1 MSSSSDP
8 PAEDTPKPAAQ
19 VPDPAPMAPTV
30 IVQTNGGGRLQ
41 RFMSFAGWTGFI
53 LCAFSLMSY
62 FGAETD
68 YFDTSEGIKEQFHS
82 RSQDAKDKIAIISVS
97 GVILEGDG
105 FVKRQIDRIRADD
118 DVRAVVLRI
127 DTPGGTVTGSDYIF
141 HHLVKLR
148 EEKNIPL
155 VVSMGSMATSG
166 GYYIA
171 MAVGDQEQVI
181 FAEPTTTTGSIG
193 VIIPH
198 YDFSGFLERWN
209 IKDDSI
215 ASHER
220 KQMLSMTRKLNPE
233 HRLIVQEYID
243 ESFLRFKQIVKQ
255 GRPVFRDGTD
265 DITDKATG
273 TNLATGEMF
282 SAQKAEKYQ
291 LIDKIGFLDEALDRA
306 AALANLQPHNVRIVQ
321 YKKPTSLL
329 NITGLAQQ
337 QATGNRLQTL
347 LELAAPRA
355 YYLTT
360 SLPVLITATGMEPLG
375 DQ

>member
-1 MSSSSDP
+1 MF
-8 PAEDTPKPAAQ
+8 
-19 VPDPAPMAPTV
+19 V
-30 IVQTNGGGRLQ
+30 
-41 RFMSFAGWTGFI
+41 GWSGFL
-53 LCAFSLMSY
+53 LCAFSLMNY
-62 FGAETD
+62 FGAEAD

-82 RSQDAKDKIAIISVS
+82 RSQSTQNKIAIIDVS

-105 FVKRQIDRIRADD
+105 FVKRQIDRIRDD
-118 DVRAVVLRI
+118 NNVKAAVLRI

-148 EEKNIPL
+148 KEKNIPL

-171 MAVGDQEQVI
+171 MAVGDQKETI

-198 YDFSGFLERWN
+198 YDLSGFLERWD

-220 KQMLSMTRKLNPE
+220 KQMLSMTRELSPE
-233 HRLIVQEYID
+233 HRSIIQEYID
-243 ESFLRFKQIVKQ
+243 ESFLRFKNIVKK

-265 DITDKATG
+265 NITDKATG
-273 TNLATGEMF
+273 TDLATGEIF
-282 SAQKAEKYQ
+282 SAQKAQKYQ
-291 LIDKIGFLDEALDRA
+291 LVDKIGFLDEAIDRA
-306 AALANLQPHNVRIVQ
+306 AALAKLQPDSVRVVK
-321 YKKPTSLL
+321 YTKPASLL

-337 QATGNRLQTL
+337 QGTGSRLQTL
-347 LELAAPRA
+347 LEMSAPRA

-360 SLPVLITATGMEPLG
+360 SLPALFTTNGIGPLVEP
-375 DQ
+375 

>member
-1 MSSSSDP
+1 MSPASDS
-8 PAEDTPKPAAQ
+8 PAEDTPLPAATAAN
-19 VPDPAPMAPTV
+19 PAPPAPTV
-30 IVQTNGGGRLQ
+30 IVQTSGSGRLQ
-41 RFMSFAGWTGFI
+41 RFMTFVGWTGFI
-53 LCAFSLMSY
+53 LCAFSLMSH

-82 RSQDAKDKIAIISVS
+82 RSQVAQNKIAIIAVS

-118 DVRAVVLRI
+118 AVKAVVLRI

-148 EEKNIPL
+148 KEKNIPL

-171 MAVGDQEQVI
+171 MAVGDQEQTI

-220 KQMLSMTRKLNPE
+220 KQMLSMTRELNPE

-273 TNLATGEMF
+273 TDLATGEIF

-306 AALANLQPHNVRIVQ
+306 AALANLQPSSVRIVQ
-321 YKKPTSLL
+321 YKKPVSLL

-347 LELAAPRA
+347 LELSAPRA

-360 SLPVLITATGMEPLG
+360 SLPALITANGMGPLG